1 MALSMH
7 AMPERAGM
15 RLRLWQGLACVLAI
29 LTLIIAW
36 HPPVLRWWTSA
47 DILLIVLLL
56 ASEWLV
62 LIRIYRREGLTAR
75 QGGRRVKALW
85 SALLVSALVLLVLSH
100 TR

>member
-1 MALSMH
+1 
-7 AMPERAGM
+7 M

-29 LTLIIAW
+29 LTLVIAW

-62 LIRIYRREGLTAR
+62 LMRIYRREGQSPR